1 MHLSRLQ
8 LLLIYLE
15 EKSKKMKKNRKFLS
29 LFLSVL
35 SCATLVSCG
44 EGNNTNAPSN
54 TGNVTTPSTPSAP
67 SSKPSTDE
75 NNSSKNEDE
84 KKIYTIAELIAMMP
98 SDGSA
103 TTERYYVRATIK
115 SIDNADYGAMTI
127 EDSTGTLSVY
137 GTYSSD
143 GAKRYSELD
152 EKPVKGDTVL
162 LYGTIQNYKSKT
174 PEIKSGWIIEFTKGT
189 PSWSEDDYTEMTI
202 GEAREADVDSLVKVT
217 GVVSR
222 ITFASGMKPN
232 GFIIVGD
239 NSSIYVYDNQIAIA
253 VAVGNKITLLAK
265 KTMFIPS
272 KEASSAKKFGYKG
285 ACQLIDG
292 HLLSNDESTNDL
304 DLSFAQEKTVKE
316 VIETSPSDNITSLIY
331 HSNALIKRVQK
342 EGQSFVNYYIDDLDG
357 KTGSY
362 VYTACDGKDFAWMD
376 QYDGKI
382 CSVYYT
388 ALNAKSTSTGVL
400 FRFLPIKIEDNNNYQ
415 FDKAEAP
422 KFAVE
427 YYGLEQFD
435 TVYSADP
442 KKEMLT
448 SVTSDLLNFGT
459 ATLSY
464 SSNNTALAY
473 FETGK
478 DGKVIF
484 HINNETEGTVTITV
498 TGHLDGQTDFSKTM
512 DIKIT
517 KPVDVSSAVN
527 VKAAIDA
534 SKDTE
539 LLVKGV
545 IGPSLVNK
553 DGFYLIDDTGS
564 LAVVMN
570 SRDELEGLQIGQT
583 VYIKGKRDLFASSR
597 KGTPSYFE
605 RCMTGCQIVKN
616 EFGNVDYSTASFIK
630 GKTLADLIAL
640 PVANNYHTA
649 EVYVITAGL
658 KFVSTKNYSNAYLK
672 DGDSEMRLYCTNAA
686 GQYGWIKPYED
697 DTKTYTMEVAVCNW
711 NDKNYFT
718 ACLLSITDSNGNKV
732 MNTLNFNS

>member
-1 MHLSRLQ
+1 
-8 LLLIYLE
+8 
-15 EKSKKMKKNRKFLS
+15 MKKNRKFLS

-44 EGNNTNAPSN
+44 EGNKTSTPVTTPS
-54 TGNVTTPSTPSAP
+54 TPSTPSAP

-98 SDGSA
+98 SDGSV
-103 TTERYYVRATIK
+103 TTERYYVKATIK
-115 SIDNADYGAMTI
+115 SIDNADYGSMTI
-127 EDSTGTLSVY
+127 EDPTGTLSVY

-162 LYGTIQNYKSKT
+162 LYGTIQNYKNKT
-174 PEIKSGWIIEFTKGT
+174 PEIKSGWIIEFTKGI

-202 GEAREADVDSLVKVT
+202 GEAREAAVDSLVKVT

-222 ITFASGMKPN
+222 ITFANGMKPN

-239 NSSIYVYDNQIAIA
+239 NSSIYVYDNQIAIE

-265 KTMFIPS
+265 KTMFIAS

-292 HLLSNDESTNDL
+292 HLLSNDEATNDL
-304 DLSFAQEKTVKE
+304 DLSFAQEKTLKE
-316 VIETSPSDNITSLIY
+316 VIETSPSANITSLIY

-342 EGQSFVNYYIDDLDG
+342 EGQNFVNYYIDDLDG

-362 VYTACDGKDFAWMD
+362 VYTACDGNDFAWMD

-400 FRFLPIKIEDNNNYQ
+400 FRFLPIKIEDNNYQ
-415 FDKAEAP
+415 FDKADAP

-442 KKEMLT
+442 EKEMLT

-459 ATLSY
+459 VTLSY
-464 SSNNTALAY
+464 SSSNTDLAY
-473 FETGK
+473 FKTGE

-484 HINNETEGTVTITV
+484 HINSGTEGTATITV

-512 DIKIT
+512 NIKIT
-517 KPVDVSSAVN
+517 KPVDVSLAVN

-534 SKDTE
+534 SKGTE

-553 DGFYLIDDTGS
+553 NGFYLIDETGS

-570 SRDELEGLQIGQT
+570 STDEFNGLQIGQT
-583 VYIKGKRDLFASSR
+583 VYIKGKRDLFASAR
-597 KGTPSYFE
+597 NGTPSYFE
-605 RCMTGCQIVKN
+605 SCMTGCQIVKN

-640 PVANNYHTA
+640 PVTDNYHTA

-672 DGDSEMRLYCTNAA
+672 DGDSEMRLYCTNASS
-686 GQYGWIKPYED
+686 QYQWINPYVD

-711 NDKNYFT
+711 NNKNYYT

-732 MNTLNFNS
+732 MNTFNFNS

>member
-1 MHLSRLQ
+1 
-8 LLLIYLE
+8 
-15 EKSKKMKKNRKFLS
+15 MKKNRKFLS

-44 EGNNTNAPSN
+44 EGNNTSAP
-54 TGNVTTPSTPSAP
+54 VTTPSI
-67 SSKPSTDE
+67 
-75 NNSSKNEDE
+75 KNEDE
-84 KKIYTIAELIAMMP
+84 RKIYTIAELIAMMP

-103 TTERYYVRATIK
+103 TTERYYVRAKIK
-115 SIDNADYGAMTI
+115 SIDNAMYGAMTI

-143 GAKRYSELD
+143 GVKRYSELD
-152 EKPVKGDTVL
+152 EKPVEGDTVL
-162 LYGTIQNYKSKT
+162 LYGTIQNFQSKT

-189 PSWSEDDYTEMTI
+189 PSWSEDDYKEMTI
-202 GEAREADVDSLVKVT
+202 GEAREAAVDSLVKVK

-239 NSSIYVYDNQIAIA
+239 DSSIYVYDSKIAIT
-253 VAVGNKITLLAK
+253 VAIGNKITLLAK

-292 HLLSNDESTNDL
+292 HLLSNDEATNDL

-342 EGQSFVNYYIDDLDG
+342 EGQNFVNYYIDDLDG

-400 FRFLPIKIEDNNNYQ
+400 FRFLPIKIEDNNYQ
-415 FDKAEAP
+415 FNIAEAP

-442 KKEMLT
+442 EKEMLT
-448 SVTSDLLNFGT
+448 SVTSELLNFGT

-464 SSNNTALAY
+464 SSNNTDLAY
-473 FETGK
+473 FETGE

-484 HINNETEGTVTITV
+484 HINSGSEGTATITV

-512 DIKIT
+512 DIKIV

-534 SKDTE
+534 SKGTE

-553 DGFYLIDDTGS
+553 NGFYLIDETGS
-564 LAVVMN
+564 LAVVMK
-570 SRDELEGLQIGQT
+570 STDEFKGLQIGQT
-583 VYIKGKRDLFASSR
+583 VYIKGKRDLFASVR
-597 KGTPSYFE
+597 NGGTPSYFE
-605 RCMTGCQIVKN
+605 SCMTGCQIVKN

-630 GKTLADLIAL
+630 GKTLADLNDL
-640 PVANNYHTA
+640 SVTDNYHTA

-658 KFVSTKNYSNAYLK
+658 KFVVTKDFSNVYLK
-672 DGDSEMRLYCTNAA
+672 DGDDEMRLYCQNAA
-686 GQYGWIKPYED
+686 GQYKWIKPYAD

-711 NDKNYFT
+711 NNKKYFT

>member
-1 MHLSRLQ
+1 
-8 LLLIYLE
+8 
-15 EKSKKMKKNRKFLS
+15 MKKNRKFLS

-44 EGNNTNAPSN
+44 EGNNTSAPSN
-54 TGNVTTPSTPSAP
+54 TGNVTTPSTPSTPSAP

-115 SIDNADYGAMTI
+115 SIDDAGFGVMTI
-127 EDSTGTLSVY
+127 EDPTGTLSVY

-143 GAKRYSELD
+143 GVKRYSELD

-162 LYGTIQNYKSKT
+162 LYGTIQNYKNKT

-202 GEAREADVDSLVKVT
+202 GEAREAAVDSLVKVT

-239 NSSIYVYDNQIAIA
+239 NSSIYVYDNQIATA
-253 VAVGNKITLLAK
+253 VAIGNKITILAK
-265 KTMFIPS
+265 KTMFIAS

-292 HLLSNDESTNDL
+292 HLLSNDEATNDL

-342 EGQSFVNYYIDDLDG
+342 EGQNFVNYYIDDLDG

-442 KKEMLT
+442 EKEMLT
-448 SVTSDLLNFGT
+448 SVTSDLLKFGT

-464 SSNNTALAY
+464 SSNNTDLAY
-473 FETGK
+473 FETGE

-484 HINNETEGTVTITV
+484 HINSGSEGTATITV

-512 DIKIT
+512 NIKIT
-517 KPVDVSSAVN
+517 KPVDVSLAVN

-534 SKDTE
+534 SKGTE

-553 DGFYLIDDTGS
+553 NGFYLIDETGS

-570 SRDELEGLQIGQT
+570 STDEFNGLQIGQT
-583 VYIKGKRDLFASSR
+583 VYIKGKRDLFASVR
-597 KGTPSYFE
+597 NGGTPSYFE
-605 RCMTGCQIVKN
+605 SCMTGCQIVKN

-640 PVANNYHTA
+640 PVADNSHTA

-686 GQYGWIKPYED
+686 GQYQWIKSYVD

-711 NDKNYFT
+711 NNKNYYT

>member
-1 MHLSRLQ
+1 
-8 LLLIYLE
+8 
-15 EKSKKMKKNRKFLS
+15 MKKNRKFLS

-44 EGNNTNAPSN
+44 EGNKT
-54 TGNVTTPSTPSAP
+54 SAP
-67 SSKPSTDE
+67 VTSPSI
-75 NNSSKNEDE
+75 KNEDE
-84 KKIYTIAELIAMMP
+84 RKIYTIAELIAMMP
-98 SDGSA
+98 SDGSV
-103 TTERYYVRATIK
+103 TTERYYVRAKIK
-115 SIDNADYGAMTI
+115 SIDNAMYGAMTI

-143 GAKRYSELD
+143 GVKRYSELD
-152 EKPVKGDTVL
+152 EKPVEGDTVL
-162 LYGTIQNYKSKT
+162 LYGTIQNFQSKT

-202 GEAREADVDSLVKVT
+202 GEAREASVDSLVKVT

-239 NSSIYVYDNQIAIA
+239 NSSIYVYDSKIATA
-253 VAVGNKITLLAK
+253 VAIGNKITLLAK
-265 KTMFIPS
+265 KTMFIAS

-331 HSNALIKRVQK
+331 HSNALIKRAQK
-342 EGQSFVNYYIDDLDG
+342 EGQNFVNYYIDDLDG

-362 VYTACDGKDFAWMD
+362 VYTSCDGKDFAWMD

-400 FRFLPIKIEDNNNYQ
+400 FRFLPIKIEDNNYQ
-415 FDKAEAP
+415 FNIAEAP

-442 KKEMLT
+442 EKEMLT
-448 SVTSDLLNFGT
+448 SVTSELLNFGT

-473 FETGK
+473 FEIGE

-484 HINNETEGTVTITV
+484 HINSGTEGTATITV
-498 TGHLDGQTDFSKTM
+498 TGHLDGQKDFSKTM
-512 DIKIT
+512 DIKIV

-534 SKDTE
+534 SKGTE

-553 DGFYLIDDTGS
+553 NGFYLIDETGS
-564 LAVVMN
+564 LAVVMK
-570 SRDELEGLQIGQT
+570 STDEFKGLQIGQT
-583 VYIKGKRDLFASSR
+583 VYIKGKRDLFASVR
-597 KGTPSYFE
+597 NGGTPSYFE
-605 RCMTGCQIVKN
+605 SCMTGCQIVKN
-616 EFGNVDYSTASFIK
+616 EFGNVDYSTTSFIK
-630 GKTLADLIAL
+630 GKTLADLNDL
-640 PVANNYHTA
+640 SVTDNYHTA

-658 KFVSTKNYSNAYLK
+658 KFVVTKDFSNVYLK
-672 DGDSEMRLYCTNAA
+672 DGDSEMRLYCQNAA
-686 GQYGWIKPYED
+686 GQYKWIKPYAD

-711 NDKNYFT
+711 NNKKYFT

>member
-1 MHLSRLQ
+1 
-8 LLLIYLE
+8 
-15 EKSKKMKKNRKFLS
+15 MKKNRKFLS

-44 EGNNTNAPSN
+44 EGNKT
-54 TGNVTTPSTPSAP
+54 SAP
-67 SSKPSTDE
+67 VTSPSI
-75 NNSSKNEDE
+75 KNEDDR
-84 KKIYTIAELIAMMP
+84 KIYTIAELIAMMP
-98 SDGSA
+98 SDGSV
-103 TTERYYVRATIK
+103 TKERYYVRATIK
-115 SIDNADYGAMTI
+115 SIDDAGFGAMTI
-127 EDSTGTLSVY
+127 EDSTGTLYVY

-143 GAKRYSELD
+143 GVKRYSELD

-162 LYGTIQNYKSKT
+162 LYGIIQNYQSQT

-202 GEAREADVDSLVKVT
+202 GEAREAAVGSLVKVT

-222 ITFASGMKPN
+222 ITFANGMKPN

-239 NSSIYVYDNQIAIA
+239 KSSIYVYDNQIAIE
-253 VAVGNKITLLAK
+253 VAIGNKITLLAK
-265 KTMFIPS
+265 KTMFIDS

-331 HSNALIKRVQK
+331 HSTALIKRVQK

-362 VYTACDGKDFAWMD
+362 VYTSCNGKDFAWMD

-400 FRFLPIKIEDNNNYQ
+400 FRFLPIKIEDINNYQ

-435 TVYSADP
+435 TTYSADP

-448 SVTSDLLNFGT
+448 SVTSDLLKFGT
-459 ATLSY
+459 VTLSY

-473 FETGK
+473 FKTGE

-484 HINNETEGTVTITV
+484 HIKSGTEGTATITV

-512 DIKIT
+512 DIKIV
-517 KPVDVSSAVN
+517 KPVDVSSAVK

-534 SKDTE
+534 SKGTE

-553 DGFYLIDDTGS
+553 NGFYLIDETGS

-570 SRDELEGLQIGQT
+570 SKDEFKGLQIGQT
-583 VYIKGKRDLFASSR
+583 VYIKGKRDLFASARNGNPTS
-597 KGTPSYFE
+597 FE

-630 GKTLADLIAL
+630 GKTLADLKAL
-640 PVANNYHTA
+640 SVADDYHTA

-658 KFVSTKNYSNAYLK
+658 KVVATKFSSNAFLK
-672 DGDSEMRLYCTNAA
+672 DGDDEMQLYCSNAA
-686 GQYGWIKPYED
+686 GQYQWINPYVD

-711 NDKNYFT
+711 NNGSKFK

>member
-1 MHLSRLQ
+1 
-8 LLLIYLE
+8 
-15 EKSKKMKKNRKFLS
+15 MKKNRKFLS

-44 EGNNTNAPSN
+44 EGNKTSAPSN
-54 TGNVTTPSTPSAP
+54 TGNVTTPSTPSTPSAP

-115 SIDNADYGAMTI
+115 SIDDAGFGAMTI

-143 GAKRYSELD
+143 GVKRYSELD

-162 LYGTIQNYKSKT
+162 LYGTIQNYKNKT

-202 GEAREADVDSLVKVT
+202 GEAREAAVDSLVKVT

-239 NSSIYVYDNQIAIA
+239 NSSIYVYDNQIATA
-253 VAVGNKITLLAK
+253 VAIGNKITILAK
-265 KTMFIPS
+265 KTMFIAS
-272 KEASSAKKFGYKG
+272 KEASSAKKFGYKE

-292 HLLSNDESTNDL
+292 HLLSNDEATNDL

-342 EGQSFVNYYIDDLDG
+342 EGQNFVNYYIDDLDG

-435 TVYSADP
+435 TVYSTDP
-442 KKEMLT
+442 EKEMLT
-448 SVTSDLLNFGT
+448 SVTSDLLKFGT

-464 SSNNTALAY
+464 SSNNTDLAY
-473 FETGK
+473 FETGE

-484 HINNETEGTVTITV
+484 HINSGSEGTATITV

-512 DIKIT
+512 NIKIT
-517 KPVDVSSAVN
+517 KPVDVSLAVN

-534 SKDTE
+534 SKGTE

-553 DGFYLIDDTGS
+553 NGFYLIDETGS

-570 SRDELEGLQIGQT
+570 STDEFNGLQIGQT
-583 VYIKGKRDLFASSR
+583 VYIKEKRDLFASVR
-597 KGTPSYFE
+597 NGGTPSYFE
-605 RCMTGCQIVKN
+605 SCMTGCQIVKN

-640 PVANNYHTA
+640 PVADNSHTA

-686 GQYGWIKPYED
+686 GQYQWIKSYVD

-711 NDKNYFT
+711 NNKNYYT

>member
-1 MHLSRLQ
+1 
-8 LLLIYLE
+8 
-15 EKSKKMKKNRKFLS
+15 MKKNRKFLS

-44 EGNNTNAPSN
+44 EGNKTSAPSN
-54 TGNVTTPSTPSAP
+54 TGTVTTPSTPSTPSAP

-103 TTERYYVRATIK
+103 TTERYYVKAEIK

-127 EDSTGTLSVY
+127 EDLTGTLSVY

-162 LYGTIQNYKSKT
+162 LYGTIQNYKNKT
-174 PEIKSGWIIEFTKGT
+174 PEIKSGWIIEFTKGI

-202 GEAREADVDSLVKVT
+202 GEAREAAVDSLVKVT

-222 ITFASGMKPN
+222 ITFANGMKPN

-239 NSSIYVYDNQIAIA
+239 NSSIYVYDNQIAIS

-265 KTMFIPS
+265 KTMYIPS

-316 VIETSPSDNITSLIY
+316 VIETSPSANITSLIY

-362 VYTACDGKDFAWMD
+362 VYTACDGNDFAWMD

-400 FRFLPIKIEDNNNYQ
+400 FRFLPIKIEDNNYK
-415 FDKAEAP
+415 FDIAEAP

-435 TVYSADP
+435 TSYSADP
-442 KKEMLT
+442 EKEMLT

-473 FETGK
+473 FETGE

-484 HINNETEGTVTITV
+484 HINSGTEGTATITV

-512 DIKIT
+512 DIKIV
-517 KPVDVSSAVN
+517 KPVDVSLAVN

-534 SKDTE
+534 SKGTE

-553 DGFYLIDDTGS
+553 NGFYLIDETGS

-570 SRDELEGLQIGQT
+570 STDEFNGLQIGQT
-583 VYIKGKRDLFASSR
+583 VYIKGKRDLFASAR
-597 KGTPSYFE
+597 NGTPSYFE
-605 RCMTGCQIVKN
+605 SCMTGCQIVKN

-640 PVANNYHTA
+640 PVADNYHTA

-672 DGDSEMRLYCTNAA
+672 DGDSEMRLYCTNASS
-686 GQYGWIKPYED
+686 QYQWINPYVD

-711 NDKNYFT
+711 NNKNYYT

-732 MNTLNFNS
+732 MNTFNFNS

>member
-1 MHLSRLQ
+1 M
-8 LLLIYLE
+8 
-15 EKSKKMKKNRKFLS
+15 
-29 LFLSVL
+29 
-35 SCATLVSCG
+35 
-44 EGNNTNAPSN
+44 
-54 TGNVTTPSTPSAP
+54 
-67 SSKPSTDE
+67 
-75 NNSSKNEDE
+75 
-84 KKIYTIAELIAMMP
+84 
-98 SDGSA
+98 
-103 TTERYYVRATIK
+103 
-115 SIDNADYGAMTI
+115 
-127 EDSTGTLSVY
+127 
-137 GTYSSD
+137 
-143 GAKRYSELD
+143 
-152 EKPVKGDTVL
+152 
-162 LYGTIQNYKSKT
+162 
-174 PEIKSGWIIEFTKGT
+174 
-189 PSWSEDDYTEMTI
+189 
-202 GEAREADVDSLVKVT
+202 
-217 GVVSR
+217 
-222 ITFASGMKPN
+222 
-232 GFIIVGD
+232 
-239 NSSIYVYDNQIAIA
+239 
-253 VAVGNKITLLAK
+253 
-265 KTMFIPS
+265 
-272 KEASSAKKFGYKG
+272 
-285 ACQLIDG
+285 
-292 HLLSNDESTNDL
+292 

-331 HSNALIKRVQK
+331 HSNALIKRVQN

-400 FRFLPIKIEDNNNYQ
+400 FRFLPIKIEDNNYK

-442 KKEMLT
+442 SKEMLT

-473 FETGK
+473 FENGK

-484 HINNETEGTVTITV
+484 HVNSGTEGTVTITV
-498 TGHLDGQTDFSKTM
+498 TGHLDGQENFSKTM

-517 KPVDVSSAVN
+517 KPVDLSLAVN
-527 VKAAIDA
+527 VKAAINA
-534 SKDTE
+534 SKGTE

-545 IGPSLVNK
+545 IGPSLVNQN
-553 DGFYLIDDTGS
+553 GFYLIDETGS

-570 SRDELEGLQIGQT
+570 STDEFNGLQIGQT

-605 RCMTGCQIVKN
+605 SCMTGCQIVKN

-630 GKTLADLIAL
+630 GKTLADLIDL
-640 PVANNYHTA
+640 PVTDNYHTA

-658 KFVSTKNYSNAYLK
+658 KFVATKDFSNAYLK
-672 DGDSEMRLYCTNAA
+672 DGKKEMRLYCRNAA
-686 GQYGWIKPYED
+686 TQYQWIKSYVD

-711 NDKNYFT
+711 NDKDYFT

>member
-1 MHLSRLQ
+1 
-8 LLLIYLE
+8 
-15 EKSKKMKKNRKFLS
+15 MKKNRKFLS

-44 EGNNTNAPSN
+44 EGNKTSAPSN
-54 TGNVTTPSTPSAP
+54 TGNVTTPSTPSTPSAP

-75 NNSSKNEDE
+75 NNSSKM
-84 KKIYTIAELIAMMP
+84 KIYTIAELIAMMP

-115 SIDNADYGAMTI
+115 SIDDAGSGAMTI
-127 EDSTGTLSVY
+127 EGSTGTLSVY

-143 GAKRYSELD
+143 GVKRYSELD

-162 LYGTIQNYKSKT
+162 LYGTIQNYKNKT

-202 GEAREADVDSLVKVT
+202 GEAREAAVDSLVKVT

-239 NSSIYVYDNQIAIA
+239 NSSIYVYDNQIATA
-253 VAVGNKITLLAK
+253 VAIGNKITILAK
-265 KTMFIPS
+265 KTMFIAS

-292 HLLSNDESTNDL
+292 HLLSNDEATNDL

-342 EGQSFVNYYIDDLDG
+342 EGQNFVNYYIDDLDG

-435 TVYSADP
+435 TVYSTDP
-442 KKEMLT
+442 EKEMLT
-448 SVTSDLLNFGT
+448 SVTSDLLKFGT

-464 SSNNTALAY
+464 SSNNTDLAY
-473 FETGK
+473 FETGE

-484 HINNETEGTVTITV
+484 HINSGSEGTATITV

-512 DIKIT
+512 NIKIT
-517 KPVDVSSAVN
+517 KPVDVSLAVN

-534 SKDTE
+534 SKGTE

-553 DGFYLIDDTGS
+553 NGFYLIDETGS

-570 SRDELEGLQIGQT
+570 STDEFNGLQIGQT
-583 VYIKGKRDLFASSR
+583 VYIKGKRDLFASVR
-597 KGTPSYFE
+597 NGGTPSYFE
-605 RCMTGCQIVKN
+605 SCMTGCQIVKN

-640 PVANNYHTA
+640 PVADNSHTA

-658 KFVSTKNYSNAYLK
+658 KFVSTKNYSKAYLK

-686 GQYGWIKPYED
+686 GQYQWIKSYVD

-711 NDKNYFT
+711 NNKNYYT

>member
-1 MHLSRLQ
+1 
-8 LLLIYLE
+8 
-15 EKSKKMKKNRKFLS
+15 MKKNRKFLS

-44 EGNNTNAPSN
+44 EGNNTSAPSN
-54 TGNVTTPSTPSAP
+54 TGTVTTPSTPSAP

-98 SDGSA
+98 SDGSV
-103 TTERYYVRATIK
+103 TTERYYVKATIK
-115 SIDNADYGAMTI
+115 SIDNADYGSMTI
-127 EDSTGTLSVY
+127 EDPTGTLSVY
-137 GTYSSD
+137 GTYRSD

-162 LYGTIQNYKSKT
+162 LYGTIQNYKNKT
-174 PEIKSGWIIEFTKGT
+174 PEIKSGWIIEFTKGI

-202 GEAREADVDSLVKVT
+202 GAAREAAVDSLVKVT

-239 NSSIYVYDNQIAIA
+239 NSSIYVYDNQIATS
-253 VAVGNKITLLAK
+253 VAIGNKITLLAK
-265 KTMFIPS
+265 KTMFIAS
-272 KEASSAKKFGYKG
+272 KEANSAKKFGYKG

-292 HLLSNDESTNDL
+292 HLLSNDEATNDL

-316 VIETSPSDNITSLIY
+316 VIETSPSANITSLIY

-342 EGQSFVNYYIDDLDG
+342 EGQNFVNYYIDDLDG

-362 VYTACDGKDFAWMD
+362 VYTACDGNDFAWMD
-376 QYDGKI
+376 QYDEKI

-400 FRFLPIKIEDNNNYQ
+400 FRFLPIKIEDNNYQ
-415 FDKAEAP
+415 FDKADAP

-442 KKEMLT
+442 EKEMLT

-464 SSNNTALAY
+464 SSNNTDLAY

-484 HINNETEGTVTITV
+484 HINNETEGTATITV

-512 DIKIT
+512 NIKIT
-517 KPVDVSSAVN
+517 KPVDVSLAVN

-534 SKDTE
+534 SKGTE

-553 DGFYLIDDTGS
+553 NGFYLIDDSGS

-570 SRDELEGLQIGQT
+570 STDEFNGLQIGQT
-583 VYIKGKRDLFASSR
+583 VYIKGKRDLFASAR
-597 KGTPSYFE
+597 NGTPSYFE
-605 RCMTGCQIVKN
+605 SCMTGCQIVKN

-640 PVANNYHTA
+640 PVTDNYHTA

-686 GQYGWIKPYED
+686 SQYQWINPYVD

-711 NDKNYFT
+711 NNKNYYT

>member
-1 MHLSRLQ
+1 
-8 LLLIYLE
+8 
-15 EKSKKMKKNRKFLS
+15 MKKNRKFLS

-44 EGNNTNAPSN
+44 EGNKTSAPSN
-54 TGNVTTPSTPSAP
+54 TGTVTTPSTPSAP

-75 NNSSKNEDE
+75 NNSSNEDE

-98 SDGSA
+98 SDGSV
-103 TTERYYVRATIK
+103 TTERYYVKATIK
-115 SIDNADYGAMTI
+115 SIDNADYGSMTI
-127 EDSTGTLSVY
+127 EDPTGTLSVY
-137 GTYSSD
+137 GTYSAD

-162 LYGTIQNYKSKT
+162 LYGTIQNYKNKT

-189 PSWSEDDYTEMTI
+189 PTWSEDDYTEMTI
-202 GEAREADVDSLVKVT
+202 GEPREAAVDSLVKVT

-222 ITFASGMKPN
+222 ITFANGMKPN

-239 NSSIYVYDNQIAIA
+239 NSSIYVYDNQIAIT

-265 KTMFIPS
+265 KTMFIAS
-272 KEASSAKKFGYKG
+272 KEASFAKKFGYKG
-285 ACQLIDG
+285 ACQLVDG

-316 VIETSPSDNITSLIY
+316 VIETSPSANITSLIY

-342 EGQSFVNYYIDDLDG
+342 EGQNFVNYYIDDLDG

-362 VYTACDGKDFAWMD
+362 VYTACDGNDFAWMD

-400 FRFLPIKIEDNNNYQ
+400 FRFLPIKIEDNNYQ
-415 FDKAEAP
+415 FNKAEAP

-442 KKEMLT
+442 EKEMLT

-473 FETGK
+473 FETGE

-484 HINNETEGTVTITV
+484 HINNETEGTATITV

-512 DIKIT
+512 NIKIT

-534 SKDTE
+534 SKGTE

-553 DGFYLIDDTGS
+553 NGFYLIDETGS

-570 SRDELEGLQIGQT
+570 STDEFNGLQIGQT
-583 VYIKGKRDLFASSR
+583 VYIKGKRDLFASASN
-597 KGTPSYFE
+597 GTPSYFE
-605 RCMTGCQIVKN
+605 SCMTGCQIVKN
-616 EFGNVDYSTASFIK
+616 EFGNEDYSTASFIK

-640 PVANNYHTA
+640 PVTDNYHTA

-686 GQYGWIKPYED
+686 SQYQWINPYVD

-711 NDKNYFT
+711 NNKNYYT

>member
-1 MHLSRLQ
+1 
-8 LLLIYLE
+8 
-15 EKSKKMKKNRKFLS
+15 MKKNRKFLS

-44 EGNNTNAPSN
+44 EGNNTSAPSN
-54 TGNVTTPSTPSAP
+54 TGTVTTPTTPST
-67 SSKPSTDE
+67 
-75 NNSSKNEDE
+75 KNEDDR
-84 KKIYTIAELIAMMP
+84 KIYTIAELIAMMP
-98 SDGSA
+98 SDGSV

-115 SIDNADYGAMTI
+115 SIDDAGFGSMTI
-127 EDSTGTLSVY
+127 EDPTGTLSVY
-137 GTYSSD
+137 GTYSAD

-162 LYGTIQNYKSKT
+162 LYGTIQNYKNNT
-174 PEIKSGWIIEFTKGT
+174 PEIKSGWIIEFTKGIPT
-189 PSWSEDDYTEMTI
+189 WSEDDYTEMTI
-202 GEAREADVDSLVKVT
+202 GEAREAAVDSLVKVT

-239 NSSIYVYDNQIAIA
+239 NSSIYVYDNQIATA
-253 VAVGNKITLLAK
+253 VSEGNKITLLAK
-265 KTMFIPS
+265 KTMFISS
-272 KEASSAKKFGYKG
+272 KEAKYAKKFGYKG
-285 ACQLIDG
+285 ACQLVDG

-400 FRFLPIKIEDNNNYQ
+400 FRFLPIKIEDNNYQ
-415 FDKAEAP
+415 FNKADAP

-442 KKEMLT
+442 SKEMLT

-484 HINNETEGTVTITV
+484 HINNETEGTATITV

-512 DIKIT
+512 DIKIV
-517 KPVDVSSAVN
+517 KPVDVSLAVN

-640 PVANNYHTA
+640 PVADNYHTA

-686 GQYGWIKPYED
+686 GQYQWIKSYVD

>member
-1 MHLSRLQ
+1 
-8 LLLIYLE
+8 
-15 EKSKKMKKNRKFLS
+15 MKKNRKFLS

-44 EGNNTNAPSN
+44 EGNKTSAPSN
-54 TGNVTTPSTPSAP
+54 TGNVTTPSTPSTPSAP

-103 TTERYYVRATIK
+103 TTERYYVRAKIK
-115 SIDNADYGAMTI
+115 SIDNAMYGAMTI

-137 GTYSSD
+137 GTYGSD
-143 GAKRYSELD
+143 GVKRYSELD
-152 EKPVKGDTVL
+152 EKPVEGDTVL
-162 LYGTIQNYKSKT
+162 LYGTIQNFQSKT

-202 GEAREADVDSLVKVT
+202 GQAREVDVDSLVKVT

-239 NSSIYVYDNQIAIA
+239 KSSIYVYDSKIATA
-253 VAVGNKITLLAK
+253 VAIGNKITLLAK
-265 KTMFIPS
+265 KTMFIAS

-292 HLLSNDESTNDL
+292 HLLSNDEATNDL

-316 VIETSPSDNITSLIY
+316 VIETSPSANITSLIY

-342 EGQSFVNYYIDDLDG
+342 EGQNFVNYYIDDLDG

-442 KKEMLT
+442 EKEMLT
-448 SVTSDLLNFGT
+448 SVTSDLLKFGT

-464 SSNNTALAY
+464 SSNNTDLAY

-478 DGKVIF
+478 DGKVVF
-484 HINNETEGTVTITV
+484 HVNSGSEGTATITV

-512 DIKIT
+512 DIKIV
-517 KPVDVSSAVN
+517 KPVDVSLAVN

-534 SKDTE
+534 SKGTE

-553 DGFYLIDDTGS
+553 NGFYLIDDTGS

-570 SRDELEGLQIGQT
+570 STDEFNGLQIGQT
-583 VYIKGKRDLFASSR
+583 VYIKGKRDLFASVR
-597 KGTPSYFE
+597 NGGTPSYFE
-605 RCMTGCQIVKN
+605 SCMTGCQIVKN

-640 PVANNYHTA
+640 PVTDNSHTA

-686 GQYGWIKPYED
+686 GQYQWIKSYVD

-711 NDKNYFT
+711 NNKNYYT

>member
-1 MHLSRLQ
+1 
-8 LLLIYLE
+8 
-15 EKSKKMKKNRKFLS
+15 MKKNRKFLS

-44 EGNNTNAPSN
+44 EGNKTSAP
-54 TGNVTTPSTPSAP
+54 VTTPSTPSTPSAP

-98 SDGSA
+98 SDGSV
-103 TTERYYVRATIK
+103 TTERYYVKATIK
-115 SIDNADYGAMTI
+115 SIDNAVYGSMTI
-127 EDSTGTLSVY
+127 EDPTGTLSVY

-162 LYGTIQNYKSKT
+162 LYGTIQNYKNKT
-174 PEIKSGWIIEFTKGT
+174 PEIKSGWIIEFTKGI

-202 GEAREADVDSLVKVT
+202 GEAREAAVDSLVKVT

-222 ITFASGMKPN
+222 ITFANGMKPN

-239 NSSIYVYDNQIAIA
+239 NSSIYVYDNQIAIE

-265 KTMFIPS
+265 KTMFIAS

-292 HLLSNDESTNDL
+292 HLLSNDEATNDL

-316 VIETSPSDNITSLIY
+316 VIETSPSANITSLIY

-342 EGQSFVNYYIDDLDG
+342 EGQNFVNYYIDDLDG

-362 VYTACDGKDFAWMD
+362 VYTACDGNDFAWMD

-400 FRFLPIKIEDNNNYQ
+400 FRFLPIKIEDNNYQ
-415 FDKAEAP
+415 FDKADAP

-442 KKEMLT
+442 EKEMLT

-464 SSNNTALAY
+464 SSSNTDLAY
-473 FETGK
+473 FKTGE

-484 HINNETEGTVTITV
+484 HINSGTEGTATITV

-512 DIKIT
+512 NIKIT
-517 KPVDVSSAVN
+517 KPVDVSLAVN

-534 SKDTE
+534 SKGTE

-553 DGFYLIDDTGS
+553 NGFYLIDETGS

-570 SRDELEGLQIGQT
+570 STDEFNGLQIGQT
-583 VYIKGKRDLFASSR
+583 VYIKGKRDLFASAR
-597 KGTPSYFE
+597 NGTPSYFE
-605 RCMTGCQIVKN
+605 SCMTGCQIVKN

-640 PVANNYHTA
+640 PVTDNYHTA

-672 DGDSEMRLYCTNAA
+672 DGDSEMRLYCTNASS
-686 GQYGWIKPYED
+686 QYQWINSYVD

-711 NDKNYFT
+711 NNKNYYT

-732 MNTLNFNS
+732 MNTFNFNS

>member
-1 MHLSRLQ
+1 
-8 LLLIYLE
+8 
-15 EKSKKMKKNRKFLS
+15 MKKNRKFLS

-44 EGNNTNAPSN
+44 EGNKTSAPSN
-54 TGNVTTPSTPSAP
+54 TGNVTTPST
-67 SSKPSTDE
+67 
-75 NNSSKNEDE
+75 KNEDDR
-84 KKIYTIAELIAMMP
+84 KIYTIAQLIAMMP
-98 SDGSA
+98 SDGSV
-103 TTERYYVRATIK
+103 TTERYYVRAKIK
-115 SIDNADYGAMTI
+115 SIDDASYGAMTI

-143 GAKRYSELD
+143 GVKRYSELD

-174 PEIKSGWIIEFTKGT
+174 PKIKSGWIIEFTKGT
-189 PSWSEDDYTEMTI
+189 PTWSEDDYTEMTI
-202 GEAREADVDSLVKVT
+202 GEAREAAVDSLVKVT

-239 NSSIYVYDNQIAIA
+239 NSSIYVYDNQIATA
-253 VAVGNKITLLAK
+253 VAIGNKITLLAK

-292 HLLSNDESTNDL
+292 HLLSNDEATNDL

-342 EGQSFVNYYIDDLDG
+342 EGQNFVNYYIDDLDG

-362 VYTACDGKDFAWMD
+362 VYTSCDGKDFAWMD

-400 FRFLPIKIEDNNNYQ
+400 FRFLPIKIEDNNYQ
-415 FDKAEAP
+415 FNIAEAP

-442 KKEMLT
+442 EKEMLT
-448 SVTSDLLNFGT
+448 SVTSELLNFGT

-473 FETGK
+473 FETGE

-484 HINNETEGTVTITV
+484 HINSGTEGTATITV
-498 TGHLDGQTDFSKTM
+498 TGHLDGQKDFSKTM
-512 DIKIT
+512 DIKIV

-534 SKDTE
+534 SKGTE

-553 DGFYLIDDTGS
+553 NGFYLIDETGS
-564 LAVVMN
+564 LAVVMK
-570 SRDELEGLQIGQT
+570 STDEFNGLQIGQT
-583 VYIKGKRDLFASSR
+583 VYIKGKRDLFASVR
-597 KGTPSYFE
+597 NGGTPSYFE
-605 RCMTGCQIVKN
+605 SCMTGCQIVKN

-640 PVANNYHTA
+640 PVADNSHTA

-686 GQYGWIKPYED
+686 GQYQWIKSYVD

-711 NDKNYFT
+711 NNKNYYT

>member
-1 MHLSRLQ
+1 
-8 LLLIYLE
+8 
-15 EKSKKMKKNRKFLS
+15 MKKNRYFLS

-44 EGNNTNAPSN
+44 EGNKTSAPSN
-54 TGNVTTPSTPSAP
+54 TGTVTTPSTPSAP

-75 NNSSKNEDE
+75 NNSSNEDE

-98 SDGSA
+98 SDGSV
-103 TTERYYVRATIK
+103 TTERYYVKATIK
-115 SIDNADYGAMTI
+115 SIDNADYGSMTI
-127 EDSTGTLSVY
+127 EDPTGTLSVY
-137 GTYSSD
+137 GTYSAD

-162 LYGTIQNYKSKT
+162 LYGTIQNYKNKT

-189 PSWSEDDYTEMTI
+189 PTWSEDDYTEMTI
-202 GEAREADVDSLVKVT
+202 GEAREAAVDSLVKVT

-222 ITFASGMKPN
+222 ITFANGMKPN

-239 NSSIYVYDNQIAIA
+239 NSSIYVYDNQIAIT

-265 KTMFIPS
+265 KTMFIAS
-272 KEASSAKKFGYKG
+272 EEASSAKKFGYKG

-316 VIETSPSDNITSLIY
+316 VIETSPSANITSLIY

-362 VYTACDGKDFAWMD
+362 VYTACDGNDFAWMD

-400 FRFLPIKIEDNNNYQ
+400 FRFLPIKIEDNNYK
-415 FDKAEAP
+415 FDIAEAP

-442 KKEMLT
+442 SKEMLT

-464 SSNNTALAY
+464 SSNNTDLAY

-484 HINNETEGTVTITV
+484 HINNETEGTATITV

-512 DIKIT
+512 DIKIV
-517 KPVDVSSAVN
+517 KPVDVSLAVN

-534 SKDTE
+534 SKGTE

-553 DGFYLIDDTGS
+553 NGFYLIDETGS
-564 LAVVMN
+564 LAVVMK
-570 SRDELEGLQIGQT
+570 STDEFKGLQIGQT
-583 VYIKGKRDLFASSR
+583 VYIKGKRDLFASAR
-597 KGTPSYFE
+597 NGTPSYFE
-605 RCMTGCQIVKN
+605 SCMTGCQIVKN

-640 PVANNYHTA
+640 PVADNYHTA

-686 GQYGWIKPYED
+686 GQYQWIKSYVD

-711 NDKNYFT
+711 NNKNYYT

>member
-1 MHLSRLQ
+1 
-8 LLLIYLE
+8 
-15 EKSKKMKKNRKFLS
+15 MKKNRKFLS

-44 EGNNTNAPSN
+44 EGNNTSTPSN
-54 TGNVTTPSTPSAP
+54 TGTVTTPSTPS
-67 SSKPSTDE
+67 T
-75 NNSSKNEDE
+75 KNEDDR
-84 KKIYTIAELIAMMP
+84 KIYTIAELIAMMP
-98 SDGSA
+98 SDGSV

-115 SIDNADYGAMTI
+115 SIDDAGFGSMTI
-127 EDSTGTLSVY
+127 EDPTGTLSVY
-137 GTYSSD
+137 GTYSAD

-162 LYGTIQNYKSKT
+162 LYGTIQNYKNNT
-174 PEIKSGWIIEFTKGT
+174 PEIKSGWIIEFTKGIPT
-189 PSWSEDDYTEMTI
+189 WSEDDYTEMTI
-202 GEAREADVDSLVKVT
+202 GEAREAAVGSLVKVT
-217 GVVSR
+217 GIVSR
-222 ITFASGMKPN
+222 ITFANGMKPN

-239 NSSIYVYDNQIAIA
+239 NSSIYVYDNQIATA
-253 VAVGNKITLLAK
+253 VAIGNKITLLAK
-265 KTMFIPS
+265 KTMFIAS
-272 KEASSAKKFGYKG
+272 KEAKYAKKFGYKG
-285 ACQLIDG
+285 ACQLVDG

-331 HSNALIKRVQK
+331 HSNALIKRVQN
-342 EGQSFVNYYIDDLDG
+342 EGQNFVNYYIDDLDG

-415 FDKAEAP
+415 FNKADAP

-442 KKEMLT
+442 EKEMLT

-459 ATLSY
+459 VTLSY

-473 FETGK
+473 FETGE

-484 HINNETEGTVTITV
+484 HINSGTEGTATITV
-498 TGHLDGQTDFSKTM
+498 TGHLDGQTDFSKSM

-553 DGFYLIDDTGS
+553 DGFYLIDDSGS

-583 VYIKGKRDLFASSR
+583 VYIKGKRDLFASARNGNPTS
-597 KGTPSYFE
+597 FE
-605 RCMTGCQIVKN
+605 RCMTGCRIVKN
-616 EFGNVDYSTASFIK
+616 EFGNVNYSTASFIK
-630 GKTLADLIAL
+630 GKTLAYLNDLS
-640 PVANNYHTA
+640 VADDYHTA

-658 KFVSTKNYSNAYLK
+658 KSVVTKFYSNIYLK
-672 DGDSEMRLYCTNAA
+672 DGDSEMQLYCQNAA
-686 GQYGWIKPYED
+686 TQYKWIKSYVD
-697 DTKTYTMEVAVCNW
+697 DTKTYSMEVAVCNW
-711 NDKNYFT
+711 NNGKSFK

-732 MNTLNFNS
+732 MNTLNFNR

>member
-1 MHLSRLQ
+1 
-8 LLLIYLE
+8 
-15 EKSKKMKKNRKFLS
+15 MKKNRKFLS

-44 EGNNTNAPSN
+44 EGNNTSAPSN

-67 SSKPSTDE
+67 SSK
-75 NNSSKNEDE
+75 DE

-103 TTERYYVRATIK
+103 TTERYYVRAKIK
-115 SIDNADYGAMTI
+115 SIDDAGFGSMTI

-137 GTYSSD
+137 GTYSAD

-152 EKPVKGDTVL
+152 EKPVEGDTVL
-162 LYGTIQNYKSKT
+162 LYGTIQNYKNKT

-202 GEAREADVDSLVKVT
+202 GEAREAAVDSLVKVT

-239 NSSIYVYDNQIAIA
+239 NSSIYVYDSKIATA
-253 VAVGNKITLLAK
+253 VSGGNKITLLAK
-265 KTMFIPS
+265 KTMFISS

-362 VYTACDGKDFAWMD
+362 VYTTCDGKDFAWMD

-400 FRFLPIKIEDNNNYQ
+400 FRFLPIKIEDNNYQ

-442 KKEMLT
+442 SKEMLT

-464 SSNNTALAY
+464 SSSNTDLAY

-484 HINNETEGTVTITV
+484 HINNGTEGTVTITV
-498 TGHLDGQTDFSKTM
+498 NGHLDGQKDFSKTM

-570 SRDELEGLQIGQT
+570 SRDEFNGLQIGQT
-583 VYIKGKRDLFASSR
+583 VYIKGKRDLFASAR
-597 KGTPSYFE
+597 NGTPSYFE
-605 RCMTGCQIVKN
+605 SCMTGCQIVKN
-616 EFGNVDYSTASFIK
+616 EFGNVDYSTASFIN

-640 PVANNYHTA
+640 PVADNYHTA

-658 KFVSTKNYSNAYLK
+658 KFVATKNYSNAYLK

-686 GQYGWIKPYED
+686 SQYQWINSYVD

-711 NDKNYFT
+711 NNKNYFT

>member
-1 MHLSRLQ
+1 
-8 LLLIYLE
+8 
-15 EKSKKMKKNRKFLS
+15 MKKNRKFLS

-44 EGNNTNAPSN
+44 EGNNTSAPSN
-54 TGNVTTPSTPSAP
+54 TGTVTTPTTPST
-67 SSKPSTDE
+67 
-75 NNSSKNEDE
+75 KNEDDR
-84 KKIYTIAELIAMMP
+84 KIYTIAELIAMMP
-98 SDGSA
+98 SDGSV

-115 SIDNADYGAMTI
+115 SIDDAGFGSMTI
-127 EDSTGTLSVY
+127 EDPTGTLSVY
-137 GTYSSD
+137 GTYSAD

-162 LYGTIQNYKSKT
+162 LYGTIQNYKNNT
-174 PEIKSGWIIEFTKGT
+174 PEIKSGWIIEFTKGIPT
-189 PSWSEDDYTEMTI
+189 WSEDDYTEMTI
-202 GEAREADVDSLVKVT
+202 GEAREAAVDSLVKVT

-239 NSSIYVYDNQIAIA
+239 NSSIYVYDNQIATA
-253 VAVGNKITLLAK
+253 VSEGNKITLLAK
-265 KTMFIPS
+265 KTMFISS
-272 KEASSAKKFGYKG
+272 KEAKYAKKFGYKG
-285 ACQLIDG
+285 ACQLVDG

-400 FRFLPIKIEDNNNYQ
+400 FRFLPIKIEDNNYQ
-415 FDKAEAP
+415 FNKADAP

-442 KKEMLT
+442 SKEMLT

-484 HINNETEGTVTITV
+484 HINNETEGTATITV

-512 DIKIT
+512 DIKIV
-517 KPVDVSSAVN
+517 KPVDVSLAVN

-640 PVANNYHTA
+640 PVADNYHTA

-686 GQYGWIKPYED
+686 SQYQWINSYVD

>member
-1 MHLSRLQ
+1 
-8 LLLIYLE
+8 
-15 EKSKKMKKNRKFLS
+15 MKKNRKFLS

-44 EGNNTNAPSN
+44 EGNKTSAPSN

-103 TTERYYVRATIK
+103 TKERYYVRAKIK
-115 SIDNADYGAMTI
+115 SIDDAGFGAMTI
-127 EDSTGTLSVY
+127 EDPTGTLSVY

-143 GAKRYSELD
+143 GVKRYSELD

-162 LYGTIQNYKSKT
+162 LYGTIQNYKNKT

-202 GEAREADVDSLVKVT
+202 GEAREAAVDSLVKVT

-239 NSSIYVYDNQIAIA
+239 NSSIYVYDNQIATA
-253 VAVGNKITLLAK
+253 VAIGNKITLLAK
-265 KTMFIPS
+265 KTMFIAS

-292 HLLSNDESTNDL
+292 HLLSNDEATNDL

-342 EGQSFVNYYIDDLDG
+342 EGQKFVNYYIDDLDG

-400 FRFLPIKIEDNNNYQ
+400 FRFLPIKIEDNNYQ
-415 FDKAEAP
+415 FDKADAP

-442 KKEMLT
+442 EKEMLT

-473 FETGK
+473 FEKGE

-484 HINNETEGTVTITV
+484 HINSGTEGTATITV
-498 TGHLDGQTDFSKTM
+498 TGHLDGQTGFSKTM
-512 DIKIT
+512 NIKIT
-517 KPVDVSSAVN
+517 KPVDVSLAVN

-534 SKDTE
+534 SKGTE

-553 DGFYLIDDTGS
+553 NGFYLIDETGS

-570 SRDELEGLQIGQT
+570 STDEFNGLQIGQT
-583 VYIKGKRDLFASSR
+583 VYIKGKRDLFASAR
-597 KGTPSYFE
+597 NGTPSYFE
-605 RCMTGCQIVKN
+605 SCMTGCQIVKN

-640 PVANNYHTA
+640 PVADNYHTA

-686 GQYGWIKPYED
+686 GQYQWIKSYVD

-711 NDKNYFT
+711 NNKNYYT

>member
-1 MHLSRLQ
+1 
-8 LLLIYLE
+8 
-15 EKSKKMKKNRKFLS
+15 MKKNRKFLS

-44 EGNNTNAPSN
+44 EGNNTSAPSN
-54 TGNVTTPSTPSAP
+54 TGTVTTPTTPSTPSTPSAP

-98 SDGSA
+98 SDGSV
-103 TTERYYVRATIK
+103 TTERYYVKAEIK

-127 EDSTGTLSVY
+127 EDPTGTLSVY

-162 LYGTIQNYKSKT
+162 LYGTIQNYKNKT
-174 PEIKSGWIIEFTKGT
+174 PEIKSGWIIEFTKGIPT
-189 PSWSEDDYTEMTI
+189 WSEDDYTEMTI
-202 GEAREADVDSLVKVT
+202 GEAREAAVDSLVKVT

-239 NSSIYVYDNQIAIA
+239 NSSIYVYDNQIATA
-253 VAVGNKITLLAK
+253 VAIGNKITLLAK
-265 KTMFIPS
+265 KTMFIAS

-285 ACQLIDG
+285 ACQLVDG

-316 VIETSPSDNITSLIY
+316 VIETSPSANITSLIY

-342 EGQSFVNYYIDDLDG
+342 EGQNFVNYYIDDLDG

-362 VYTACDGKDFAWMD
+362 VYTACDGNDFAWMD

-400 FRFLPIKIEDNNNYQ
+400 FRFLPIKIEDNNYQ
-415 FDKAEAP
+415 FNKAEAP

-442 KKEMLT
+442 SKEMLT

-464 SSNNTALAY
+464 SSNNTDLAY

-484 HINNETEGTVTITV
+484 HINNETEGTATITV

-512 DIKIT
+512 DIKIV
-517 KPVDVSSAVN
+517 KPVDVSLAVN

-534 SKDTE
+534 SKGTE

-553 DGFYLIDDTGS
+553 NGFYLIDETGS

-570 SRDELEGLQIGQT
+570 STDEFNGLQIGQT
-583 VYIKGKRDLFASSR
+583 VYIKGKRDLFASAR
-597 KGTPSYFE
+597 NGTPSYFE
-605 RCMTGCQIVKN
+605 SCMTGCQIVKN

-640 PVANNYHTA
+640 PVTDNYHTA

-686 GQYGWIKPYED
+686 SQYQWINSYVD

-711 NDKNYFT
+711 NNKNYYT

>member
-1 MHLSRLQ
+1 
-8 LLLIYLE
+8 
-15 EKSKKMKKNRKFLS
+15 
-29 LFLSVL
+29 
-35 SCATLVSCG
+35 
-44 EGNNTNAPSN
+44 
-54 TGNVTTPSTPSAP
+54 
-67 SSKPSTDE
+67 
-75 NNSSKNEDE
+75 
-84 KKIYTIAELIAMMP
+84 
-98 SDGSA
+98 
-103 TTERYYVRATIK
+103 
-115 SIDNADYGAMTI
+115 
-127 EDSTGTLSVY
+127 
-137 GTYSSD
+137 
-143 GAKRYSELD
+143 
-152 EKPVKGDTVL
+152 
-162 LYGTIQNYKSKT
+162 
-174 PEIKSGWIIEFTKGT
+174 
-189 PSWSEDDYTEMTI
+189 MTI
-202 GEAREADVDSLVKVT
+202 GEAREAAVDSLVKVT

-222 ITFASGMKPN
+222 ITFANGMKPN

-239 NSSIYVYDNQIAIA
+239 NSSIYVYDNQIAIE

-265 KTMFIPS
+265 KTMYIPS
-272 KEASSAKKFGYKG
+272 KEANSAKKFGYKG

-292 HLLSNDESTNDL
+292 HLLSNDEATNDL

-342 EGQSFVNYYIDDLDG
+342 EGQNFVNYYIDDLDG

-362 VYTACDGKDFAWMD
+362 VYTACDGNDFAWMD

-388 ALNAKSTSTGVL
+388 ALNAESTSTGVL
-400 FRFLPIKIEDNNNYQ
+400 FRFLPIKIEDNNYQ
-415 FDKAEAP
+415 FDKADAP

-442 KKEMLT
+442 EKEMLT

-464 SSNNTALAY
+464 SSSNTDLAY
-473 FETGK
+473 FKTGE

-484 HINNETEGTVTITV
+484 HINSGTEGTATITV

-512 DIKIT
+512 NIKIT
-517 KPVDVSSAVN
+517 KPVDVSLAVN

-534 SKDTE
+534 SKGTE

-553 DGFYLIDDTGS
+553 NGFYLIDETGS

-570 SRDELEGLQIGQT
+570 STDEFNGLQIGQT
-583 VYIKGKRDLFASSR
+583 VYIKGKRDLFASAR
-597 KGTPSYFE
+597 NGTPSYFE
-605 RCMTGCQIVKN
+605 SCMTGCQIVKN

-640 PVANNYHTA
+640 PVTDNYHTA

-672 DGDSEMRLYCTNAA
+672 DGDSEMRLYCTNASS
-686 GQYGWIKPYED
+686 QYQWINSYVD
-697 DTKTYTMEVAVCNW
+697 DTKTYTMEVAACNW
-711 NDKNYFT
+711 NNKSYYT

-732 MNTLNFNS
+732 MNTFNFNS

>member
-1 MHLSRLQ
+1 
-8 LLLIYLE
+8 
-15 EKSKKMKKNRKFLS
+15 MKKNRKFLS

-44 EGNNTNAPSN
+44 EGNKTSAPSN
-54 TGNVTTPSTPSAP
+54 TGTVTTPSTPSAP

-75 NNSSKNEDE
+75 NNSSNEDE

-98 SDGSA
+98 SDGSV
-103 TTERYYVRATIK
+103 TTERYYVKATIK
-115 SIDNADYGAMTI
+115 SIDNADYGSMTI
-127 EDSTGTLSVY
+127 EDPTGTLSVY
-137 GTYSSD
+137 GTYSAD

-162 LYGTIQNYKSKT
+162 LYGTIQNYKNKT

-189 PSWSEDDYTEMTI
+189 PTWSEDDYTEMTI
-202 GEAREADVDSLVKVT
+202 GEAREAAVDSLVKVT

-222 ITFASGMKPN
+222 ITFANGMKPN

-239 NSSIYVYDNQIAIA
+239 NSSIYVYDNQIAIT

-265 KTMFIPS
+265 KTMFIAS

-316 VIETSPSDNITSLIY
+316 VIETSPSANITSLIY

-400 FRFLPIKIEDNNNYQ
+400 FRFLPIKIEDNNYK
-415 FDKAEAP
+415 FDIAEAP

-435 TVYSADP
+435 TSYSADP
-442 KKEMLT
+442 EKEMLT

-478 DGKVIF
+478 DGKVVF
-484 HINNETEGTVTITV
+484 HVNSGSEGTATITV

-534 SKDTE
+534 SKGTE

-553 DGFYLIDDTGS
+553 NGFYLIDETGS

-570 SRDELEGLQIGQT
+570 STDEFNGLQIGQT
-583 VYIKGKRDLFASSR
+583 VYIKGKRDLFASAR
-597 KGTPSYFE
+597 NGTPSYFE
-605 RCMTGCQIVKN
+605 SCMTGCQIVKN

-640 PVANNYHTA
+640 PVTDNYHTA

-658 KFVSTKNYSNAYLK
+658 KFVATKNYSNAYLK
-672 DGDSEMRLYCTNAA
+672 DGDSEMRLYCTNASS
-686 GQYGWIKPYED
+686 QYQWINPYVD

-711 NDKNYFT
+711 NNKNYYT

>member
-1 MHLSRLQ
+1 
-8 LLLIYLE
+8 
-15 EKSKKMKKNRKFLS
+15 MKKNRKFLS

-44 EGNNTNAPSN
+44 EGNKTSAP
-54 TGNVTTPSTPSAP
+54 VTTPST
-67 SSKPSTDE
+67 
-75 NNSSKNEDE
+75 KNEDE
-84 KKIYTIAELIAMMP
+84 RKIYTIAELIAMMP
-98 SDGSA
+98 SDGSV
-103 TTERYYVRATIK
+103 TTERYYVRAKIK
-115 SIDNADYGAMTI
+115 SIDDAGFGAMTI
-127 EDSTGTLSVY
+127 EDPTGTLSVY

-143 GAKRYSELD
+143 GVKRYSELD

-162 LYGTIQNYKSKT
+162 LYGTIQNYKNKT
-174 PEIKSGWIIEFTKGT
+174 PEIKSGWIIEFTKGI

-202 GEAREADVDSLVKVT
+202 GEAREASVDSLVKVT

-222 ITFASGMKPN
+222 ITFADGMKPN

-239 NSSIYVYDNQIAIA
+239 NSSIYVYDNQIAIT
-253 VAVGNKITLLAK
+253 VAIGNKITLLAK

-292 HLLSNDESTNDL
+292 HLLSNDEATNDL

-342 EGQSFVNYYIDDLDG
+342 EGQNFVNYYIDDLDG

-400 FRFLPIKIEDNNNYQ
+400 FRFLPIKIEDINNYQ

-442 KKEMLT
+442 SKEMLT
-448 SVTSDLLNFGT
+448 SVTSDLLKFGT

-473 FETGK
+473 FETGE

-484 HINNETEGTVTITV
+484 HINSGTEGTATITV
-498 TGHLDGQTDFSKTM
+498 TGHLDGQKDFSKTM
-512 DIKIT
+512 DIKIV
-517 KPVDVSSAVN
+517 KPVDVSLAVN
-527 VKAAIDA
+527 VKTAIDA

-553 DGFYLIDDTGS
+553 NGFYLIDETGS

-570 SRDELEGLQIGQT
+570 SKDEFKGLQIGQT
-583 VYIKGKRDLFASSR
+583 VYIKGKRDLFASARNGNPTS
-597 KGTPSYFE
+597 FE

-630 GKTLADLIAL
+630 GKTLADLKAL
-640 PVANNYHTA
+640 SVADDYHTA

-658 KFVSTKNYSNAYLK
+658 KVVATKFSSNAFLK
-672 DGDSEMRLYCTNAA
+672 DGDDEMQLYCSNAA
-686 GQYGWIKPYED
+686 GQYQWINPYVD

-711 NDKNYFT
+711 NNGSKFK

>member
-1 MHLSRLQ
+1 
-8 LLLIYLE
+8 
-15 EKSKKMKKNRKFLS
+15 MKKNRKFLS

-44 EGNNTNAPSN
+44 EGNKTSAPSN
-54 TGNVTTPSTPSAP
+54 TGTVTTPSTPSAP

-75 NNSSKNEDE
+75 NNSSNEDE

-98 SDGSA
+98 SDGSV
-103 TTERYYVRATIK
+103 TTERYYVKATIK
-115 SIDNADYGAMTI
+115 SIDNADYGSMTI
-127 EDSTGTLSVY
+127 EDPTGTLSVY
-137 GTYSSD
+137 GTYSAD

-162 LYGTIQNYKSKT
+162 LYGTIQNYKNKT

-189 PSWSEDDYTEMTI
+189 PTWSEDDYTEMTI
-202 GEAREADVDSLVKVT
+202 GEAREAAVDSLVKVT

-222 ITFASGMKPN
+222 ITFANGMKPN

-239 NSSIYVYDNQIAIA
+239 NSSIYVYDNQIAIT

-265 KTMFIPS
+265 KTMFIAS

-316 VIETSPSDNITSLIY
+316 VIETSPSANITSLIY

-342 EGQSFVNYYIDDLDG
+342 EGQNFVNYYIDDLDG

-362 VYTACDGKDFAWMD
+362 VYTACDGNDFAWMD

-400 FRFLPIKIEDNNNYQ
+400 FRFLPIKIEDNNYQ

-442 KKEMLT
+442 SKEMLT

-464 SSNNTALAY
+464 SSNNTDLAY

-484 HINNETEGTVTITV
+484 HINNETEGTATITV

-512 DIKIT
+512 DIKIV
-517 KPVDVSSAVN
+517 KPVDVSLAVN

-534 SKDTE
+534 SKGTE

-553 DGFYLIDDTGS
+553 NGFYLIDETGS

-570 SRDELEGLQIGQT
+570 STDEFNGLQIGQT
-583 VYIKGKRDLFASSR
+583 VYIKGKRDLFASAR
-597 KGTPSYFE
+597 NGTPSYFE
-605 RCMTGCQIVKN
+605 SCMTGCQIVKN
-616 EFGNVDYSTASFIK
+616 EFGNEDYSTASFIK

-640 PVANNYHTA
+640 PVTDNYHTA

-672 DGDSEMRLYCTNAA
+672 DGDSEMRLYCTNASS
-686 GQYGWIKPYED
+686 QYQWINPYVD

-711 NDKNYFT
+711 NNKNYYT

>member
-1 MHLSRLQ
+1 
-8 LLLIYLE
+8 
-15 EKSKKMKKNRKFLS
+15 MKKNRKFLS

-44 EGNNTNAPSN
+44 EGNNTSAPSN
-54 TGNVTTPSTPSAP
+54 TGTVTTPTTPSTPSTPSAP

-75 NNSSKNEDE
+75 NNSSKNEDDR
-84 KKIYTIAELIAMMP
+84 KIYTIAELIAMMP
-98 SDGSA
+98 SDGSV

-115 SIDNADYGAMTI
+115 SIDNADYGSMTI

-137 GTYSSD
+137 GTYSAD

-162 LYGTIQNYKSKT
+162 LYGTIQNYKNKT
-174 PEIKSGWIIEFTKGT
+174 PEIKSGWIIEFTKGIPT
-189 PSWSEDDYTEMTI
+189 WSEDDYTEMTI
-202 GEAREADVDSLVKVT
+202 GEAREAAVDSLVKVT

-239 NSSIYVYDNQIAIA
+239 NSSIYVYDNQIATA
-253 VAVGNKITLLAK
+253 VAIGNKITLLAK
-265 KTMFIPS
+265 KTMFIAS
-272 KEASSAKKFGYKG
+272 KEASSAKKFGYNG
-285 ACQLIDG
+285 ACQLVDG

-316 VIETSPSDNITSLIY
+316 VIETSPSANITSLIY
-331 HSNALIKRVQK
+331 HSNALIKKVQK
-342 EGQSFVNYYIDDLDG
+342 EGQNFVNYYIDDLDG

-362 VYTACDGKDFAWMD
+362 VYTACDGNDFAWMD

-400 FRFLPIKIEDNNNYQ
+400 FRFLPIKIEDNNYQ
-415 FDKAEAP
+415 FNKAEAP

-442 KKEMLT
+442 SKEMLT

-464 SSNNTALAY
+464 SSNNTDLAY

-484 HINNETEGTVTITV
+484 HINNETEGTATITV
-498 TGHLDGQTDFSKTM
+498 TGHLDGQKDFSKTM
-512 DIKIT
+512 NIKIT
-517 KPVDVSSAVN
+517 KPVDVSLAVN

-534 SKDTE
+534 SKGTE

-553 DGFYLIDDTGS
+553 NGFYLIDETGS

-570 SRDELEGLQIGQT
+570 STDEFNGLQIGQT
-583 VYIKGKRDLFASSR
+583 VYIKGKRDLFASAR
-597 KGTPSYFE
+597 NGTPSYFE
-605 RCMTGCQIVKN
+605 SCMTGCQIVKN

-640 PVANNYHTA
+640 PVTDNYHTA

-686 GQYGWIKPYED
+686 SQYQWINPYVD

-711 NDKNYFT
+711 NNKNYYT

>member
-1 MHLSRLQ
+1 
-8 LLLIYLE
+8 
-15 EKSKKMKKNRKFLS
+15 MKKNRKFLS

-44 EGNNTNAPSN
+44 EGNNTSAPSN
-54 TGNVTTPSTPSAP
+54 TGNVTTPSTPSTPSAP

-115 SIDNADYGAMTI
+115 SIDDAGFGAMTI
-127 EDSTGTLSVY
+127 EDPTGTLSVY

-143 GAKRYSELD
+143 GAKSYSELD

-162 LYGTIQNYKSKT
+162 LYGTIQNYKNKT
-174 PEIKSGWIIEFTKGT
+174 PEIKSGWIIEFTKGI

-202 GEAREADVDSLVKVT
+202 GEAREASVDSLVKVT

-239 NSSIYVYDNQIAIA
+239 NSSIYVYDNQIATA
-253 VAVGNKITLLAK
+253 VAIGNKITLLAK
-265 KTMFIPS
+265 KTMFIAS

-292 HLLSNDESTNDL
+292 HLLSNDEATNDL

-342 EGQSFVNYYIDDLDG
+342 EGQNFVNYYIDDLDG

-400 FRFLPIKIEDNNNYQ
+400 FRFLPIKIEDINNYQ

-442 KKEMLT
+442 EKEMLT
-448 SVTSDLLNFGT
+448 SVTSDLLKFGT

-464 SSNNTALAY
+464 SSNNTDLAY
-473 FETGK
+473 FETGE

-484 HINNETEGTVTITV
+484 HINSGSEGTATITV

-512 DIKIT
+512 NIKIT
-517 KPVDVSSAVN
+517 KPVDVSLAVN

-534 SKDTE
+534 SKGTE

-553 DGFYLIDDTGS
+553 NGFYLIDETGS

-570 SRDELEGLQIGQT
+570 STDEFNGLQIGQT
-583 VYIKGKRDLFASSR
+583 VYIKGKRDLFASVR
-597 KGTPSYFE
+597 NGGTPSYFE
-605 RCMTGCQIVKN
+605 SCMTGCQIVKN

-640 PVANNYHTA
+640 PVADNSHTA

-686 GQYGWIKPYED
+686 GQYQWIKSYVD

-711 NDKNYFT
+711 NNKNYYT

>member
-1 MHLSRLQ
+1 
-8 LLLIYLE
+8 
-15 EKSKKMKKNRKFLS
+15 MKKNRKFLS

-44 EGNNTNAPSN
+44 EGNKTSTP
-54 TGNVTTPSTPSAP
+54 VTTPSI
-67 SSKPSTDE
+67 
-75 NNSSKNEDE
+75 KNEDDR
-84 KKIYTIAELIAMMP
+84 KIYTIAELIAMMP
-98 SDGSA
+98 SDGSV
-103 TTERYYVRATIK
+103 TTERYYVRAKIK
-115 SIDNADYGAMTI
+115 SIDDAGFGAMTI

-162 LYGTIQNYKSKT
+162 LYGTIQNYQSKT
-174 PEIKSGWIIEFTKGT
+174 PEIKSGWIIEFTKGI

-202 GEAREADVDSLVKVT
+202 GEAREAAVDSLVKVT

-222 ITFASGMKPN
+222 ITFAFGMKPN

-239 NSSIYVYDNQIAIA
+239 KSSIYVYDNQIATA
-253 VAVGNKITLLAK
+253 VAIGNKITLLAK
-265 KTMFIPS
+265 KTMFIDS
-272 KEASSAKKFGYKG
+272 KEAKYAKKFGYKG

-292 HLLSNDESTNDL
+292 HLLSNDEATNDL

-362 VYTACDGKDFAWMD
+362 VYTSCNGSDFAWMD

-388 ALNAKSTSTGVL
+388 ALNAKSSSTGVL
-400 FRFLPIKIEDNNNYQ
+400 FRFLPIKIVEDNNYQ

-448 SVTSDLLNFGT
+448 SVTSDLLKFGT

-464 SSNNTALAY
+464 SSNNNALAY
-473 FETGK
+473 FKTE

-484 HINNETEGTVTITV
+484 HINSETEGTATITV
-498 TGHLDGQTDFSKTM
+498 TGSLDGQKDFSKTM
-512 DIKIT
+512 DIKI

-553 DGFYLIDDTGS
+553 DGFYLIDDSGS

-570 SRDELEGLQIGQT
+570 SKDEFKGLQIGQT
-583 VYIKGKRDLFASSR
+583 VYIKGKRDLFASARNGNPTS
-597 KGTPSYFE
+597 FE

-616 EFGNVDYSTASFIK
+616 EFGKVNYSTASFIK
-630 GKTLADLIAL
+630 GKTLAYLKDL
-640 PVANNYHTA
+640 PVADDYHTA

-658 KFVSTKNYSNAYLK
+658 KVVTAKHSSNAFLK
-672 DGDSEMRLYCTNAA
+672 DGNDEMQLYCSNAA
-686 GQYGWIKPYED
+686 SQYPWINSYVD

-711 NDKNYFT
+711 NNGSKFK

-732 MNTLNFNS
+732 MNTLNFKS

>member
-1 MHLSRLQ
+1 
-8 LLLIYLE
+8 
-15 EKSKKMKKNRKFLS
+15 MKKNRKFLS

-44 EGNNTNAPSN
+44 EGNKTSAPSN

-98 SDGSA
+98 SDGSP
-103 TTERYYVRATIK
+103 TKERYYVRATIK
-115 SIDNADYGAMTI
+115 SIDDAGFGSMTI
-127 EDSTGTLSVY
+127 EDPTGTLSVY

-143 GAKRYSELD
+143 GAKKYSELD

-162 LYGTIQNYKSKT
+162 LYGTIQNYQNKT
-174 PEIKSGWIIEFTKGT
+174 PEIKSGWIIEFTKGI

-202 GEAREADVDSLVKVT
+202 GEAREAAVDSLVKVT

-222 ITFASGMKPN
+222 ITFANGMKPN

-239 NSSIYVYDNQIAIA
+239 NSSIYVYDNQIAIE

-265 KTMFIPS
+265 KTMFIAS

-292 HLLSNDESTNDL
+292 HLLSNDEATNDL

-316 VIETSPSDNITSLIY
+316 VIETSPSANITSLIY

-342 EGQSFVNYYIDDLDG
+342 EGQNFVNYYIDDLDG

-362 VYTACDGKDFAWMD
+362 VYTACDGNDFAWMD

-400 FRFLPIKIEDNNNYQ
+400 FRFLPIKIEDNNYQ
-415 FDKAEAP
+415 FDKADAP

-442 KKEMLT
+442 EKEMLT

-464 SSNNTALAY
+464 SSNNTDLAY
-473 FETGK
+473 FETGE
-478 DGKVIF
+478 DGKVVF
-484 HINNETEGTVTITV
+484 HIKSGTEGTATITV
-498 TGHLDGQTDFSKTM
+498 TGHLDGQKDFSKTM
-512 DIKIT
+512 DIKIV

-534 SKDTE
+534 SKGAE

-553 DGFYLIDDTGS
+553 DGFYLIDETGS

-570 SRDELEGLQIGQT
+570 SKDELDGLQIGQT
-583 VYIKGKRDLFASSR
+583 VYIKGKRDLFASAR
-597 KGTPSYFE
+597 NGTPSYFE
-605 RCMTGCQIVKN
+605 SCMTGCQIVKN

-640 PVANNYHTA
+640 PVTDNYHTA

-686 GQYGWIKPYED
+686 GQYQWIKPYVD

-711 NDKNYFT
+711 NNKNYYT

-732 MNTLNFNS
+732 VNTFNFNS

>member
-1 MHLSRLQ
+1 
-8 LLLIYLE
+8 
-15 EKSKKMKKNRKFLS
+15 MKKNRKFLS

-44 EGNNTNAPSN
+44 EGNKTSAPSN
-54 TGNVTTPSTPSAP
+54 TGTVTTPTTPSTPSTPSAP

-115 SIDNADYGAMTI
+115 SIDDAGFGSMTI

-137 GTYSSD
+137 GTYSAD

-162 LYGTIQNYKSKT
+162 LYGTIQNYKNKT
-174 PEIKSGWIIEFTKGT
+174 PEIKSGWIIEFTKGIPT
-189 PSWSEDDYTEMTI
+189 WSEDDYTEMTI
-202 GEAREADVDSLVKVT
+202 GEAREAAVDSLVKVT

-239 NSSIYVYDNQIAIA
+239 NSSIYVYDNQIATA
-253 VAVGNKITLLAK
+253 VAIGNKITLLAK
-265 KTMFIPS
+265 KTMFIAS

-285 ACQLIDG
+285 ACQLVDG

-316 VIETSPSDNITSLIY
+316 VIETSPSANITSLIY

-342 EGQSFVNYYIDDLDG
+342 EGQNFVNYYIDDLDG

-362 VYTACDGKDFAWMD
+362 VYTACDGNDFAWMD

-400 FRFLPIKIEDNNNYQ
+400 FRFLPIKIEDNNYQ
-415 FDKAEAP
+415 FNKAEAP

-442 KKEMLT
+442 EKEMLT
-448 SVTSDLLNFGT
+448 SVTSDLLKFGT
-459 ATLSY
+459 VTLSY
-464 SSNNTALAY
+464 SSNNNDLAY
-473 FETGK
+473 FKTE

-484 HINNETEGTVTITV
+484 HINNETEGTATITV

-517 KPVDVSSAVN
+517 KPVDVSLAVN

-534 SKDTE
+534 SKGTE

-553 DGFYLIDDTGS
+553 NGFYLIDETGS

-570 SRDELEGLQIGQT
+570 STDEFNGLQIGQT
-583 VYIKGKRDLFASSR
+583 VYIKGKRDLFASVR
-597 KGTPSYFE
+597 NGGTPSYFE
-605 RCMTGCQIVKN
+605 SCMTGCQIVKN

-640 PVANNYHTA
+640 PVADNSHTA

-686 GQYGWIKPYED
+686 GQYQWIKSYVD

-711 NDKNYFT
+711 NNKNYYT

>member
-1 MHLSRLQ
+1 
-8 LLLIYLE
+8 
-15 EKSKKMKKNRKFLS
+15 MKKNRKFLS

-44 EGNNTNAPSN
+44 EGNNTSAPSN
-54 TGNVTTPSTPSAP
+54 TGNVTTPSTPSTPSAP

-75 NNSSKNEDE
+75 NNSSKDEDE

-115 SIDNADYGAMTI
+115 SIDDAGFGAMTI

-143 GAKRYSELD
+143 GVKRYSELD

-162 LYGTIQNYKSKT
+162 LYGTIQNYKNKT
-174 PEIKSGWIIEFTKGT
+174 PEIKSGWIIEFTKGI

-202 GEAREADVDSLVKVT
+202 GEAREASVDSLVKVT

-239 NSSIYVYDNQIAIA
+239 NSSIYVYDNQIATA
-253 VAVGNKITLLAK
+253 VAIGNKITLLAK
-265 KTMFIPS
+265 KTMFIAS

-292 HLLSNDESTNDL
+292 HLLSNDEATNDL

-342 EGQSFVNYYIDDLDG
+342 EGQNFVNYYIDDLDG

-376 QYDGKI
+376 YYDGKI

-442 KKEMLT
+442 EKEMLT
-448 SVTSDLLNFGT
+448 SVTSDLLKFGT

-464 SSNNTALAY
+464 SSNNTDLAY
-473 FETGK
+473 FETGE

-484 HINNETEGTVTITV
+484 HINSGSEGTATITV

-512 DIKIT
+512 NIKIT
-517 KPVDVSSAVN
+517 KPVDVSLAVN

-534 SKDTE
+534 SKGTE

-553 DGFYLIDDTGS
+553 NGFYLIDETGS

-570 SRDELEGLQIGQT
+570 STDEFNGLQIGQT
-583 VYIKGKRDLFASSR
+583 VYIKGKRDLFASVR
-597 KGTPSYFE
+597 NGGTPSYFE
-605 RCMTGCQIVKN
+605 SCMTGCQIVKN

-640 PVANNYHTA
+640 PVADNSHTA

-686 GQYGWIKPYED
+686 GQYQWIKSYVD

-711 NDKNYFT
+711 NNKNYYT

>member
-1 MHLSRLQ
+1 
-8 LLLIYLE
+8 
-15 EKSKKMKKNRKFLS
+15 MKKNRKFLS

-44 EGNNTNAPSN
+44 EGNKTSAPSN
-54 TGNVTTPSTPSAP
+54 TGIVTTPSTPSAP

-75 NNSSKNEDE
+75 NNSSNEDE

-98 SDGSA
+98 SDGSV
-103 TTERYYVRATIK
+103 TTERYYVKATIK
-115 SIDNADYGAMTI
+115 SIDNADYGSMTI
-127 EDSTGTLSVY
+127 EDPTGTLSVY
-137 GTYSSD
+137 GTYSAD

-162 LYGTIQNYKSKT
+162 LYGTIQNYKNKT

-189 PSWSEDDYTEMTI
+189 PTWSEDDYTEMTI
-202 GEAREADVDSLVKVT
+202 GEAREAAVDSLVKVT

-222 ITFASGMKPN
+222 ITFANGMKPN

-239 NSSIYVYDNQIAIA
+239 NSSIYVYDNQIAIT

-265 KTMFIPS
+265 KTMFIAS

-285 ACQLIDG
+285 ACQLVDG

-342 EGQSFVNYYIDDLDG
+342 EGQNFVNYYIDDLDG

-362 VYTACDGKDFAWMD
+362 VYTACDGNDFAWMD

-400 FRFLPIKIEDNNNYQ
+400 FRFLPIKIEDNNYQ

-442 KKEMLT
+442 SKEMLT

-464 SSNNTALAY
+464 SSNNTDLAY

-484 HINNETEGTVTITV
+484 HINNETEGTATITV

-512 DIKIT
+512 DIKIV
-517 KPVDVSSAVN
+517 KPVDVSLAVN

-534 SKDTE
+534 SKGTE

-553 DGFYLIDDTGS
+553 NGFYLIDETGS

-570 SRDELEGLQIGQT
+570 STDEFNGLQIGQT
-583 VYIKGKRDLFASSR
+583 VYIKGKRDLFASAR
-597 KGTPSYFE
+597 NGTPSYFE
-605 RCMTGCQIVKN
+605 SCMTGCQIVKN
-616 EFGNVDYSTASFIK
+616 EFGNEDYSTASFIK

-640 PVANNYHTA
+640 PVTDNYHTA

-672 DGDSEMRLYCTNAA
+672 DGDSEMRLYCTNASS
-686 GQYGWIKPYED
+686 QYQWINPYVD

-711 NDKNYFT
+711 NNKNYYT

>member
-1 MHLSRLQ
+1 M
-8 LLLIYLE
+8 
-15 EKSKKMKKNRKFLS
+15 
-29 LFLSVL
+29 
-35 SCATLVSCG
+35 
-44 EGNNTNAPSN
+44 
-54 TGNVTTPSTPSAP
+54 
-67 SSKPSTDE
+67 
-75 NNSSKNEDE
+75 
-84 KKIYTIAELIAMMP
+84 
-98 SDGSA
+98 
-103 TTERYYVRATIK
+103 
-115 SIDNADYGAMTI
+115 
-127 EDSTGTLSVY
+127 
-137 GTYSSD
+137 
-143 GAKRYSELD
+143 
-152 EKPVKGDTVL
+152 
-162 LYGTIQNYKSKT
+162 
-174 PEIKSGWIIEFTKGT
+174 
-189 PSWSEDDYTEMTI
+189 
-202 GEAREADVDSLVKVT
+202 
-217 GVVSR
+217 
-222 ITFASGMKPN
+222 
-232 GFIIVGD
+232 
-239 NSSIYVYDNQIAIA
+239 
-253 VAVGNKITLLAK
+253 
-265 KTMFIPS
+265 
-272 KEASSAKKFGYKG
+272 
-285 ACQLIDG
+285 IDG
-292 HLLSNDESTNDL
+292 HLLSNDEATNDL

-400 FRFLPIKIEDNNNYQ
+400 FRFLPIKIEDNNYQ

-435 TVYSADP
+435 TSYSADP
-442 KKEMLT
+442 EKEMLT

-473 FETGK
+473 FENGE

-484 HINNETEGTVTITV
+484 HINSGSEGTATITV
-498 TGHLDGQTDFSKTM
+498 TGHLDGQTDFSKSM

-534 SKDTE
+534 SKGTE

-553 DGFYLIDDTGS
+553 NGFYLIDETGS

-570 SRDELEGLQIGQT
+570 STDEFNGLQIGQT
-583 VYIKGKRDLFASSR
+583 VYIKGKRDLFASAR
-597 KGTPSYFE
+597 NGTPSYFE
-605 RCMTGCQIVKN
+605 SCMTGCQIVKN
-616 EFGNVDYSTASFIK
+616 EFGNEDYSTASFIK

-640 PVANNYHTA
+640 PVTDNYHTA

-672 DGDSEMRLYCTNAA
+672 DGDSEMRLYCTNASS
-686 GQYGWIKPYED
+686 QYQWINPYVD

-711 NDKNYFT
+711 NNKNYYT

-732 MNTLNFNS
+732 MNTFNFNS

>member
-1 MHLSRLQ
+1 
-8 LLLIYLE
+8 
-15 EKSKKMKKNRKFLS
+15 MKKNRKFLS

-44 EGNNTNAPSN
+44 EGNKTSAPSN
-54 TGNVTTPSTPSAP
+54 TGTVTTPSTPSAP

-75 NNSSKNEDE
+75 NNSSNEDE

-98 SDGSA
+98 SDGSV
-103 TTERYYVRATIK
+103 TTERYYVKATIK
-115 SIDNADYGAMTI
+115 SIDNADYGSMTI
-127 EDSTGTLSVY
+127 EDPTGTLSVY
-137 GTYSSD
+137 GTYSAD

-162 LYGTIQNYKSKT
+162 LYGTIQNYKNKT

-189 PSWSEDDYTEMTI
+189 PTWSEDDYTEMTI
-202 GEAREADVDSLVKVT
+202 GEAREAAVDSLVKVT

-222 ITFASGMKPN
+222 ITFANGMKPN

-239 NSSIYVYDNQIAIA
+239 NSSIYVYDNQIAIT

-265 KTMFIPS
+265 KTMFIAS

-316 VIETSPSDNITSLIY
+316 VIETSPSANITSLIY

-342 EGQSFVNYYIDDLDG
+342 EGQNFVNYYIDDLDG

-362 VYTACDGKDFAWMD
+362 VYTACDGNDFAWMD

-400 FRFLPIKIEDNNNYQ
+400 FRFLPIKIEDNNYQ
-415 FDKAEAP
+415 FNKADAP

-442 KKEMLT
+442 EKEMLT

-478 DGKVIF
+478 DGKVVF
-484 HINNETEGTVTITV
+484 HVNSGSEGTATITV

-512 DIKIT
+512 DIKIV
-517 KPVDVSSAVN
+517 KPVDVSLAVN

-534 SKDTE
+534 SKGTE

-553 DGFYLIDDTGS
+553 NGFYLIDDTGS

-570 SRDELEGLQIGQT
+570 STDEFNGLQIGQT
-583 VYIKGKRDLFASSR
+583 VYIKGKRDLFASAR
-597 KGTPSYFE
+597 NGTPSYFE
-605 RCMTGCQIVKN
+605 SCMTGCQIVKN
-616 EFGNVDYSTASFIK
+616 EFGNEDYSTASFIK

-640 PVANNYHTA
+640 PVTDNSHTA

-672 DGDSEMRLYCTNAA
+672 DGDSEMRLYCTNASS
-686 GQYGWIKPYED
+686 QYQWINPYVD

-711 NDKNYFT
+711 NNKNYYT

-732 MNTLNFNS
+732 MNTFNFNS

>member
-1 MHLSRLQ
+1 
-8 LLLIYLE
+8 
-15 EKSKKMKKNRKFLS
+15 MKKNRKFLS

-44 EGNNTNAPSN
+44 EGNKTSAPSN
-54 TGNVTTPSTPSAP
+54 TGTVTTPSTPSTPSAP

-98 SDGSA
+98 SDGTA
-103 TTERYYVRATIK
+103 TTERYYVRAKIK
-115 SIDNADYGAMTI
+115 SIDDAGFGAMTI
-127 EDSTGTLSVY
+127 EDPTGTLSVY

-152 EKPVKGDTVL
+152 EKPEKGDTVL
-162 LYGTIQNYKSKT
+162 LYGTIQNYKNKT
-174 PEIKSGWIIEFTKGT
+174 PEIKSGWIIEFTKGI

-202 GEAREADVDSLVKVT
+202 GEAREAAVDSLVKVT

-222 ITFASGMKPN
+222 ITFANGMKPN

-239 NSSIYVYDNQIAIA
+239 NSSIYVYDNQIAIE

-265 KTMFIPS
+265 KTMFIAS

-292 HLLSNDESTNDL
+292 HLLSNDEATNDL

-316 VIETSPSDNITSLIY
+316 VIETSPSANITSLIY

-342 EGQSFVNYYIDDLDG
+342 EGQNFVNYYIDDLDG

-362 VYTACDGKDFAWMD
+362 VYTACDGNDFAWMD

-400 FRFLPIKIEDNNNYQ
+400 FRFLPIKIEDNNYQ
-415 FDKAEAP
+415 FDKAGAP

-442 KKEMLT
+442 SKEMLT

-478 DGKVIF
+478 DGKVVF
-484 HINNETEGTVTITV
+484 HVNSGSEGTATITV

-512 DIKIT
+512 NIKIT
-517 KPVDVSSAVN
+517 KPVDVSLAVN

-534 SKDTE
+534 SKGTE

-553 DGFYLIDDTGS
+553 NGFYLIDETGS

-570 SRDELEGLQIGQT
+570 STDEFNGLQIGQT

-597 KGTPSYFE
+597 NGTPSYFE
-605 RCMTGCQIVKN
+605 SCMTGCQIVKN

-640 PVANNYHTA
+640 PVTDNYHTA

-686 GQYGWIKPYED
+686 GQYQWIKSYVD

>member
-1 MHLSRLQ
+1 
-8 LLLIYLE
+8 
-15 EKSKKMKKNRKFLS
+15 MKKNRKFLS

-44 EGNNTNAPSN
+44 EGNNTSAP
-54 TGNVTTPSTPSAP
+54 VTTPFT
-67 SSKPSTDE
+67 
-75 NNSSKNEDE
+75 KNEDDR
-84 KKIYTIAELIAMMP
+84 KIYTIAELIAMMP
-98 SDGSA
+98 SDGSV
-103 TTERYYVRATIK
+103 TTERYYVRAKIK
-115 SIDNADYGAMTI
+115 SIDDAGFGAMTI
-127 EDSTGTLSVY
+127 EDSTGTLYVY

-162 LYGTIQNYKSKT
+162 LYGTIQNYQSQT

-202 GEAREADVDSLVKVT
+202 GEAREAAVDSLVKVT

-222 ITFASGMKPN
+222 ITFANGMKPN

-239 NSSIYVYDNQIAIA
+239 NSSIYVYDNQIAIT

-265 KTMFIPS
+265 KTMFIAS
-272 KEASSAKKFGYKG
+272 KEASFAKKFGYKG

-316 VIETSPSDNITSLIY
+316 VIETSPSANITSLIY

-342 EGQSFVNYYIDDLDG
+342 EGQNFVNYYIDDLDG

-362 VYTACDGKDFAWMD
+362 VYTACDGNDFAWMD

-400 FRFLPIKIEDNNNYQ
+400 FRFLPIKIEDNNYQ

-435 TVYSADP
+435 TSYSADP
-442 KKEMLT
+442 EKEMLT

-478 DGKVIF
+478 DGKVVF
-484 HINNETEGTVTITV
+484 HVNSGSEGTATITV

-512 DIKIT
+512 NIKIT
-517 KPVDVSSAVN
+517 KPVDVNSAVN

-534 SKDTE
+534 SKGTE

-553 DGFYLIDDTGS
+553 NGFYLIDETGS

-570 SRDELEGLQIGQT
+570 STDEFNGLQIGQT
-583 VYIKGKRDLFASSR
+583 VYIKGKRDLFASAR
-597 KGTPSYFE
+597 NGTPSYFE
-605 RCMTGCQIVKN
+605 SCMTGCQIVKN

-640 PVANNYHTA
+640 PVTDNYHTA

-672 DGDSEMRLYCTNAA
+672 DGDSEMRLYCTNASS
-686 GQYGWIKPYED
+686 QYQWINPYVD

-711 NDKNYFT
+711 NNKNYYT

>member
-1 MHLSRLQ
+1 
-8 LLLIYLE
+8 
-15 EKSKKMKKNRKFLS
+15 
-29 LFLSVL
+29 
-35 SCATLVSCG
+35 
-44 EGNNTNAPSN
+44 
-54 TGNVTTPSTPSAP
+54 
-67 SSKPSTDE
+67 
-75 NNSSKNEDE
+75 
-84 KKIYTIAELIAMMP
+84 
-98 SDGSA
+98 
-103 TTERYYVRATIK
+103 
-115 SIDNADYGAMTI
+115 MTI
-127 EDSTGTLSVY
+127 EDPTGTLSVY
-137 GTYSSD
+137 GTYSAD

-162 LYGTIQNYKSKT
+162 LYGTIQNYKNKT

-189 PSWSEDDYTEMTI
+189 PTWSEDDYTEMTI
-202 GEAREADVDSLVKVT
+202 GEAREAAVDSLVKVT

-222 ITFASGMKPN
+222 ITFANGMKPN

-239 NSSIYVYDNQIAIA
+239 NSSIYVYDNQIAIT

-265 KTMFIPS
+265 KTMFIAS

-316 VIETSPSDNITSLIY
+316 VIETSPSANITSLIY

-342 EGQSFVNYYIDDLDG
+342 EGQNFVNYYIDDLDG

-362 VYTACDGKDFAWMD
+362 VYTACDGNDFAWMD

-400 FRFLPIKIEDNNNYQ
+400 FRFLPIKIEDNNYQ
-415 FDKAEAP
+415 FNKADAP

-442 KKEMLT
+442 EKEMLT

-478 DGKVIF
+478 DGKVVF
-484 HINNETEGTVTITV
+484 HVNSGSEGTATITV

-512 DIKIT
+512 DIKIV
-517 KPVDVSSAVN
+517 KPVDVSLAVN

-534 SKDTE
+534 SKGTE

-553 DGFYLIDDTGS
+553 NGFYLIDDTGS

-570 SRDELEGLQIGQT
+570 STDEFNGLQIGQT
-583 VYIKGKRDLFASSR
+583 VYIKGKRDLFASAR
-597 KGTPSYFE
+597 NGTPSYFE
-605 RCMTGCQIVKN
+605 SCMTGCQIVKN
-616 EFGNVDYSTASFIK
+616 EFGNEDYSTASFIK

-640 PVANNYHTA
+640 PVTDNSHTA

-672 DGDSEMRLYCTNAA
+672 DGDSEMRLYCTNASS
-686 GQYGWIKPYED
+686 QYQWINPYVD

-711 NDKNYFT
+711 NNKNYYT

-732 MNTLNFNS
+732 MNTFNFNS

>member
-1 MHLSRLQ
+1 
-8 LLLIYLE
+8 
-15 EKSKKMKKNRKFLS
+15 MKKNRKFLS

-44 EGNNTNAPSN
+44 EGNKTSAP
-54 TGNVTTPSTPSAP
+54 VTTPSTPSTPSAP

-103 TTERYYVRATIK
+103 TKERYYVRATIK
-115 SIDNADYGAMTI
+115 SIDDAGFGAMTI
-127 EDSTGTLSVY
+127 EDPTGTLSVY

-152 EKPVKGDTVL
+152 EKLVKGDTVL
-162 LYGTIQNYKSKT
+162 LYGTIQNYKNKT
-174 PEIKSGWIIEFTKGT
+174 PEIKSGWIIEFTKGI

-202 GEAREADVDSLVKVT
+202 GEAREAAVDSLVKVT

-222 ITFASGMKPN
+222 ITFAKGMKPN

-239 NSSIYVYDNQIAIA
+239 NSSIYVYDNQIAIE

-265 KTMFIPS
+265 KTMFIAS
-272 KEASSAKKFGYKG
+272 EEASSAKKFGYKG

-292 HLLSNDESTNDL
+292 HLLSNDEATNDL

-316 VIETSPSDNITSLIY
+316 VIETSPSANITSLIY

-342 EGQSFVNYYIDDLDG
+342 EGQNFVNYYIDDLDG

-362 VYTACDGKDFAWMD
+362 VYTACDGNDFAWMD

-400 FRFLPIKIEDNNNYQ
+400 FRFLPIKIEDNNYQ
-415 FDKAEAP
+415 FDKADAP

-435 TVYSADP
+435 TVYSANP
-442 KKEMLT
+442 EKEMLT

-464 SSNNTALAY
+464 SSSNTDLAY
-473 FETGK
+473 FKTGE

-484 HINNETEGTVTITV
+484 HINSGTEGTATITV

-512 DIKIT
+512 NIKIT
-517 KPVDVSSAVN
+517 KPVDVSLAVN

-534 SKDTE
+534 SKGTE

-553 DGFYLIDDTGS
+553 NGFYLIDETGS

-570 SRDELEGLQIGQT
+570 STDEFNGLQIGQT
-583 VYIKGKRDLFASSR
+583 VYIKGKRDLFASAR
-597 KGTPSYFE
+597 NGTPSYFE
-605 RCMTGCQIVKN
+605 SCMTGCQIVKN

-640 PVANNYHTA
+640 PVTDNYHTA

-672 DGDSEMRLYCTNAA
+672 DGDSEMRLYCTNASS
-686 GQYGWIKPYED
+686 QYQWINSYVD

-711 NDKNYFT
+711 NNKNYYT

-732 MNTLNFNS
+732 MNTFNFNS